1 MNIYLVAALMLL
13 LTLFGAAGISGS
25 YFHDVGVKSERAWWQ
40 EKEVAQR
47 EQFEKEFA
55 AAMQRVATQNEVN
68 QQNLVET
75 INEAEKRNEEL
86 ANRFDAYRS
95 QRLRVTAKATS
106 CDRNQNE
113 ADKDPGID
121 GGGTGRVELSRE
133 DSEALWGVA
142 FDAQRV
148 VNQYLAVRQLV
159 LDNTQCFEVVR

>member
-1 MNIYLVAALMLL
+1 M
-13 LTLFGAAGISGS
+13 
-25 YFHDVGVKSERAWWQ
+25 
-40 EKEVAQR
+40 
-47 EQFEKEFA
+47 
-55 AAMQRVATQNEVN
+55 
-68 QQNLVET
+68 ET

-159 LDNTQCFEVVR
+159 LDNPQCFELVR